1 MPRGHANHLAQA
13 LQQPLLLPRDMDS
26 IQRIRQPNL
35 FMSLKRDLAMV
46 SCSLPTQIFKISLS
60 CFIVLLAFLIM
71 HNIFMQVTQQ
81 VYVTKDW
88 VRNAN
93 NKFEAEAQT
102 RRDVEK
108 VLAIA
113 NYKKTQ
119 LAEKLKAAENARQNV
134 EVGLKNAK
142 AQAEDQR
149 KQLYTT
155 QLNLATEQA
164 VVLDLKDKLQRAEE
178 ALKVA
183 QEAAKA
189 VETAAYER
197 EGLETKARL
206 TAEVAGV
213 CRDYCVETYKQA
225 LDQARVPA
233 DSDLRRA
240 DQVYYPKDI
249 REDTTGPSPP
259 AAFPLPPPKKS
270 LHTKKPPQGAEI
282 PAGAQKEKKGEVMA
296 FRTEEKAKEK
306 GKEKAKNKADANPF
320 EDTLIIG
327 DMVSKAKAIE
337 SKSKIDS
344 KKDSHQSQL

>member
-1 MPRGHANHLAQA
+1 
-13 LQQPLLLPRDMDS
+13 
-26 IQRIRQPNL
+26 
-35 FMSLKRDLAMV
+35 MV

-113 NYKKTQ
+113 NYKKRQ
-119 LAEKLKAAENARQNV
+119 LAEKLKAAENARQSV
-134 EVGLKNAK
+134 EVGLKNAE

-197 EGLETKARL
+197 GGLETEARL

-213 CRDYCVETYKQA
+213 CRDYCAETYKQA
-225 LDQARVPA
+225 LNQARVPA

-259 AAFPLPPPKKS
+259 AAFLPPPKKS
-270 LHTKKPPQGAEI
+270 LHTKKTSSGCRNTSR
-282 PAGAQKEKKGEVMA
+282 GSKREKGGSHGLLDRRKGEGEGE
-296 FRTEEKAKEK
+296 RE
-306 GKEKAKNKADANPF
+306 GKE
-320 EDTLIIG
+320 
-327 DMVSKAKAIE
+327 
-337 SKSKIDS
+337 
-344 KKDSHQSQL
+344 

>member
-26 IQRIRQPNL
+26 IWRIRQPDL
-35 FMSLKRDLAMV
+35 FMSLKRDLAML
-46 SCSLPTQIFKISLS
+46 SCSLPTQIFKISPF

-71 HNIFMQVTQQ
+71 LTIFMQVTQQ
-81 VYVTKDW
+81 VYVAKDW

-93 NKFEAEAQT
+93 NKFEIEAQT
-102 RRDVEK
+102 RHDVEK
-108 VLAIA
+108 ALSTA
-113 NYKKTQ
+113 NHKKTQ
-119 LAEKLKAAENARQNV
+119 LAEKLKATENARQSI
-134 EVGLKNAK
+134 EAGLKNAE
-142 AQAEDQR
+142 AQAEDRR

-164 VVLDLKDKLQRAEE
+164 VVLDLKDKLQRADE

-197 EGLETKARL
+197 GGLETKERL

-213 CRDYCVETYKQA
+213 CWDYCAETYKQA
-225 LDQARVPA
+225 LDRARVLA
-233 DSDLRRA
+233 DFDLRRA

-249 REDTTGPSPP
+249 REDITSPSPP
-259 AAFPLPPPKKS
+259 TALPLPPPKQS
-270 LHTKKPPQGAEI
+270 LPTKEPPQGAEI
-282 PAGAQKEKKGEVMA
+282 PVGAQKEKKGEVVA
-296 FRTEEKAKEK
+296 SRTEEKANEK
-306 GKEKAKNKADANPF
+306 GKDKAKNKADANPS
-320 EDTLIIG
+320 EDTLTIG